1 MRRRILVTYLCV
13 PVRREELRRADNR
26 RGGIKRCDSR
36 HESFFIQQCPSEVT
50 TEMNSFFIQA
60 CTSLFHSTVV
70 AQMTTQST
78 GSRSIQSALLQQQLR
93 VSISTSTYMSLH
105 AIRNSG
111 PPERQR
117 RAGSAQYVCCGRVDA
132 RRFVGCCA
140 WVGRAPWAL
149 DSDGL
154 MNLYI
159 YIYILKL

>member
-1 MRRRILVTYLCV
+1 MPIGG
-13 PVRREELRRADNR
+13 DNR
-26 RGGIKRCDSR
+26 DEFFFYPSMHIPFSFNSSGSNDNT
-36 HESFFIQQCPSEVT
+36 EDFFFIQTCTP
-50 TEMNSFFIQA
+50 FF
-60 CTSLFHSTVV
+60 HPTVV
-70 AQMTTQST
+70 TLLSKST

-132 RRFVGCCA
+132 RRFVRCCA

-159 YIYILKL
+159 YIYIYFKIITGA